1 MHVWFARKKNIC
13 KEKKMDSQKKAAQK
27 IYIVK
32 CKIVDIPKL
41 CIRITHKYKKRN
53 CKKKERGI
61 WILLNE
67 LNSNDKYIKKWM
79 KVYIKRSLNKKVV

>member
-1 MHVWFARKKNIC
+1 
-13 KEKKMDSQKKAAQK
+13 MDSQKKAAQK

-53 CKKKERGI
+53 CKKRKE
-61 WILLNE
+61 E
-67 LNSNDKYIKKWM
+67 YE
-79 KVYIKRSLNKKVV
+79 YY